1 MVRVRA
7 RARARA
13 RCGMTK
19 ARCGARARARA
30 RARCGMTKARCG
42 ARARARA
49 RRRGGAACGAPA
61 VVGGGEEGREVRV
74 SEERDAQLEGAAGQ
88 GQG

>member
-1 MVRVRA
+1 LVRVRVRVRA

-19 ARCGARARARA
+19 ARCGARARARV
-30 RARCGMTKARCG
+30 
-42 ARARARA
+42 